1 MKADS
6 SMGPLLIVAMVLNT
20 KWCRINIRTRKVR
33 GVCSVFYLV
42 PPGAIPYALRASAVH
57 GSNGTLINEYLSSC
71 LCLVVGSCPCCML
84 WFQLGLR
91 PLILFVNLALS
102 INDGSHRGRVPVQS
116 PLGRQN
122 YFLCGAPIYTMV
134 LYRWRKYQAGENGS
148 Y

>member
-57 GSNGTLINEYLSSC
+57 GSNGTLISEYFIL
-71 LCLVVGSCPCCML
+71 LPLLGGWQLPLLPVVVPIRTKASD
-84 WFQLGLR
+84 
-91 PLILFVNLALS
+91 FVCKPSAL
-102 INDGSHRGRVPVQS
+102 
-116 PLGRQN
+116 
-122 YFLCGAPIYTMV
+122 Y
-134 LYRWRKYQAGENGS
+134 K
-148 Y
+148 